1 MIPPMK
7 QLWVFGF
14 FAVLG
19 LAGAAGNSPILP
31 DPKLTPGDALTSDA
45 KVICVSG

>member
-1 MIPPMK
+1 MK
-7 QLWVFGF
+7 QRWVFGL
-14 FAVLG
+14 FALLG
-19 LAGAAGNSPILP
+19 LAGAAGSSPILP